1 MNTGNPYV
9 CDQEKLYH
17 VDSIPQGIKR
27 ITHYVKKNGKESTF
41 NNRKYYVDIDNGKVY
56 RHHGTILF
64 TCHPFTNTKAT
75 VIIDDN
81 KMEAIIVFDLPDS
94 IAVRHG
100 GDFIGK
106 PIRFE

>member
-9 CDQEKLYH
+9 CDQEKLYQ

-81 KMEAIIVFDLPDS
+81 NENVHLYNGSKLKKYMDEEV
-94 IAVRHG
+94 
-100 GDFIGK
+100 
-106 PIRFE
+106 ETY

>member
-1 MNTGNPYV
+1 MTTVKNQIAVGDNTV
-9 CDQEKLYH
+9 
-17 VDSIPQGIKR
+17 
-27 ITHYVKKNGKESTF
+27 
-41 NNRKYYVDIDNGKVY
+41 
-56 RHHGTILF
+56 LF
-64 TCHPFTNTKAT
+64 LSSHLPNKDFRS